1 MLAPSPLTFVLSH
14 FERPGKKIAVI
25 ENEFGAVDVDG
36 QLLEHEDNLKTEDEV
51 VEMLN
56 GCVCCTV
63 RTDLQKVLVK
73 LLKTEKRKLD
83 GIIIETTGLADPAPV
98 AQTFFVDP
106 DLEGLCYLDA
116 IITMVD
122 ASHIDQQLDRERPEG
137 VENEAEEQLAF
148 ADKIILNKMDLV
160 PDRAKVDATVA
171 RIKKYNPLAE
181 IIETTHGNVAADL
194 LLGIDSFNLQKVLEK
209 EPDFLDTGAEHQ
221 HDNSVSSLCVQDD
234 SPICI
239 GLLEDWIGEL
249 LKDFGENLFRYK
261 GILNCQGSDRRFVFQ
276 GVHMLF
282 DGNFTTLWKPEEKRI
297 NRFVFIGRNLPT
309 DRLEREFSLCKAK
322 PLRFDI
328 GTRVLANVGGFKQG
342 TVTAHWD
349 AGNAYRIDVDGL
361 GEVFSR
367 IDDDRMIKA
376 YKKRPEPPK

>member
-1 MLAPSPLTFVLSH
+1 M
-14 FERPGKKIAVI
+14 PGKKIAVI
-25 ENEFGAVDVDG
+25 ENEFGDVDVDG
-36 QLLEHEDNLKTEDEV
+36 QLVEQEDNLKTEDEII
-51 VEMLN
+51 EMIN
-56 GCVCCTV
+56 GCICCTV

-73 LLKTEKRKLD
+73 MLKEEKRKLD

-160 PDRAKVDATVA
+160 PDRAKVDATIA

-181 IIETTHGNVAADL
+181 IIETTHGEVAADRL
-194 LLGIDSFNLQKVLEK
+194 MGIDAFNLAKVLEK
-209 EPDFLDTGAEHQ
+209 EPEFLDTGAEHQ
-221 HDNSVSSLCVQDD
+221 HDNSVSSICVQDD
-234 SPICI
+234 SPMCI
-239 GLLEDWIGEL
+239 GLLEEWISEL
-249 LKDFGENLFRYK
+249 LKEFGVNLFRYK
-261 GILNCQGSDRRFVFQ
+261 GILNCQGSDRKFVFQ

-282 DGNFTTLWKPEEKRI
+282 DGRFTTLWMPEEKRM
-297 NRFVFIGRNLPT
+297 NRFVFIGRDLPT
-309 DRLEREFSLCKAK
+309 ERLEREFSLCKAK

-328 GTRVLANVGGFKQG
+328 GTRVLANVGTFKPG
-342 TVTAHWD
+342 TVIKHWD
-349 AGNAYRIDVDGL
+349 EGNAYRIDVDDHAN
-361 GEVFSR
+361 VFAR
-367 IDDDRMIKA
+367 VDKDEFVKPFT
-376 YKKRPEPPK
+376 KRPLPST

>member
-122 ASHIDQQLDRERPEG
+122 ISHIDQQLDRERPEG

-160 PDRAKVDATVA
+160 TDRAKVDASIA

-221 HDNSVSSLCVQDD
+221 HD
-234 SPICI
+234 SPIC
-239 GLLEDWIGEL
+239 
-249 LKDFGENLFRYK
+249 RA
-261 GILNCQGSDRRFVFQ
+261 
-276 GVHMLF
+276 
-282 DGNFTTLWKPEEKRI
+282 P
-297 NRFVFIGRNLPT
+297 
-309 DRLEREFSLCKAK
+309 A
-322 PLRFDI
+322 
-328 GTRVLANVGGFKQG
+328 
-342 TVTAHWD
+342 
-349 AGNAYRIDVDGL
+349 
-361 GEVFSR
+361 
-367 IDDDRMIKA
+367 
-376 YKKRPEPPK
+376 

>member
-1 MLAPSPLTFVLSH
+1 M
-14 FERPGKKIAVI
+14 I
-25 ENEFGAVDVDG
+25 
-36 QLLEHEDNLKTEDEV
+36 
-51 VEMLN
+51 N
-56 GCVCCTV
+56 GCICCTV

-122 ASHIDQQLDRERPEG
+122 ISHIDQQLDRERPEG

-160 PDRAKVDATVA
+160 TDRAKVDASIA

-181 IIETTHGNVAADL
+181 IIETTHGNVAVDL

-249 LKDFGENLFRYK
+249 LKEFGENLFRYK

-282 DGNFTTLWKPEEKRI
+282 DGKFTTLWKPEEKRM
-297 NRFVFIGRNLPT
+297 NTFVFIGRDLPT

-328 GTRVLANVGGFKQG
+328 GTRVLANVGSFKPG
-342 TVTAHWD
+342 TVTKHWD
-349 AGNAYRIDVDGL
+349 EGNAYRIDVEDYGQ
-361 GEVFSR
+361 VFAR
-367 IDDDRMIKA
+367 VDEDDLVKPLA
-376 YKKRPEPPK
+376 

>member
-1 MLAPSPLTFVLSH
+1 M
-14 FERPGKKIAVI
+14 PGKKIAVI
-25 ENEFGAVDVDG
+25 ENEFGDVDVDG
-36 QLLEHEDNLKTEDEV
+36 QLVEQEDNLKTEDEII
-51 VEMLN
+51 EMIN
-56 GCVCCTV
+56 GCICCTV

-73 LLKTEKRKLD
+73 MLKEEKRKLD

-122 ASHIDQQLDRERPEG
+122 ISHIDQQLDRERPEG

-160 PDRAKVDATVA
+160 TDRAKVDASIA

-181 IIETTHGNVAADL
+181 IIETTHGNVAVDL

-221 HDNSVSSLCVQDD
+221 HDNSVSSLCVKDD

-239 GLLEDWIGEL
+239 GLLERWIGEL
-249 LKDFGENLFRYK
+249 LKEFGVNLFRYK

-282 DGNFTTLWKPEEKRI
+282 DGKFTTLWKPEEKRM
-297 NRFVFIGRNLPT
+297 NRFVFIGRDLPT

-328 GTRVLANVGGFKQG
+328 GTRVLANVGSFKPG
-342 TVTAHWD
+342 TVAKHWD
-349 AGNAYRIDVDGL
+349 EGNAYRIDVEDYGQ
-361 GEVFSR
+361 VFAR
-367 IDDDRMIKA
+367 VDEDDLVKPLA
-376 YKKRPEPPK
+376 